1 MKTTWGVLDPPVGNT
16 RLNVIRLISS
26 LLQTNTSSINGDL
39 MELNSIGVILDMFFR
54 YTWNNFLH
62 TQVEICIALIL
73 ASPFENTENG
83 TITDQGST
91 GDNLLL
97 KHLFQKCQL
106 IERILDAW
114 EMNEKKQAEGGR
126 RHGYMGHLTR
136 IANCIV
142 HSTDKGPNS
151 TLVQQLIKADFS
163 YEQSCRKEDSI
174 AVQITPGCFA
184 GRCQPPGV
192 CLRKRCGVR
201 ACRQVSGHGPVL
213 KQKWAPPAMH
223 GELSAP
229 LPPASPAAQ
238 SSSESAAVELLE
250 LPSVAAARE
259 VPAAMTKQ
267 YSAAPLRHA
276 GRALLERPIAT
287 SFPTNSLTLQLTQAG
302 SLHPSQT
309 LPPISS
315 AQILN

>member
-39 MELNSIGVILDMFFR
+39 MELNSIGVILDMFFK

-73 ASPFENTENG
+73 ASPFENTENS
-83 TITDQGST
+83 TITDQDST

-151 TLVQQLIKADFS
+151 ALVQQLIK
-163 YEQSCRKEDSI
+163 
-174 AVQITPGCFA
+174 G
-184 GRCQPPGV
+184 
-192 CLRKRCGVR
+192 
-201 ACRQVSGHGPVL
+201 
-213 KQKWAPPAMH
+213 KWSM
-223 GELSAP
+223 E
-229 LPPASPAAQ
+229 
-238 SSSESAAVELLE
+238 
-250 LPSVAAARE
+250 
-259 VPAAMTKQ
+259 
-267 YSAAPLRHA
+267 
-276 GRALLERPIAT
+276 
-287 SFPTNSLTLQLTQAG
+287 F
-302 SLHPSQT
+302 
-309 LPPISS
+309 
-315 AQILN
+315 